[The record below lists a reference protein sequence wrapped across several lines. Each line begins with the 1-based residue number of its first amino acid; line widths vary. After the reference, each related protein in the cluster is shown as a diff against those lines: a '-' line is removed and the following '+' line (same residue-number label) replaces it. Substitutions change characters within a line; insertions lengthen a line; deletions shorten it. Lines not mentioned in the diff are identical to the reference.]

1 METKITKHFF
11 EYGGNKYFRENAHN
25 VDLGSYGE
33 KKDPVGA
40 RAYLDVQSNVK
51 SEHLASRVKYNTTVD
66 INWNQ
71 TNKGDVEVNGFLKFF
86 GLGANAAVS
95 GSFEKAKSANLKL
108 VNFAIHEGPL
118 KVMLNKDANGARK
131 FLAEEGND
139 GRIVSE
145 AWYLMEGE
153 LAEHF
158 KTAGSISASGDA
170 GAKGLAVTASGGKH
184 GSQTITIEEG
194 ATFAYK
200 LHKVKDWD
208 KGKTQIEQLEA
219 DWKGMG

>member
-1 METKITKHFF
+1 METKITEHFF
-11 EYGGNKYFRENAHN
+11 EYGGAKYFRENAHN

-51 SEHLASRVKYNTTVD
+51 SEHLASRVKYNTTAVV
-66 INWNQ
+66 NWNK
-71 TNKGDVEVNGFLKFF
+71 TTKGEVQVNGSLKYF
-86 GLGANAAVS
+86 GIGAKTAVS
-95 GSFEKAKSANLKL
+95 GSFEKVKSANLKL

-118 KVMLNKDANGARK
+118 KTMLNKDAVGARN

-158 KTAGSISASGDA
+158 ETSASISASVDA
-170 GAKGLAVTASGGKH
+170 SAKSLTVTASGGKL
-184 GSQTITIEEG
+184 GSQTITIAGG

-200 LHKVKDWD
+200 LHKVKDWN
-208 KGKTQIEQLEA
+208 KGKTQIEGMEA
-219 DWKGMG
+219 DWKGMS